1 MSEKVGIRKEVERK
15 FRLFLM
21 ANELRQTPERFAIL
35 DAIYSIQGY
44 FTIEFLQDIMQ
55 ERRFPVSSSTLYRTT
70 QLLVQANL
78 LIQHPFNATA
88 VFERIEDKK
97 PKSYQIC
104 NNCHKITRI
113 ASQEVAEGIMAY
125 HPRFFSINHSVA
137 YVYGIC
143 PSCQKEMNKK
153 IKKLEK
159 EKERQKERKKEREK
173 ERQKER
179 QKEKQKGKTKGKTKQ
194 KKI

>member
-1 MSEKVGIRKEVERK
+1 MSEKNGLHKEVERK
-15 FRLFLM
+15 FRLFLL

-35 DAIYSIQGY
+35 NAIYSIQGY
-44 FTIEFLQDIMQ
+44 FTIEDLQEIMR
-55 ERRFPVSSSTLYRTT
+55 ERRFPVTLSTLYRTT

-78 LIQHPFNATA
+78 LIRHPFDNAT
-88 VFERIEDKK
+88 VFERIVDDK

-113 ASQEVAEGIMAY
+113 VGKEVAEGLEAY
-125 HPRFFSINHSVA
+125 RPRLFSVSHRIA

-143 PSCQKEMNKK
+143 PTCQRELNKK

-159 EKERQKERKKEREK
+159 QN
-173 ERQKER
+173 
-179 QKEKQKGKTKGKTKQ
+179 
-194 KKI
+194 KI

>member
-1 MSEKVGIRKEVERK
+1 
-15 FRLFLM
+15 M

-104 NNCHKITRI
+104 NNCHRITRI
-113 ASQEVAEGIMAY
+113 KSKDLAAAVESY
-125 HPRFFSINHSVA
+125 HPRRFAVSHRIL
-137 YVYGIC
+137 YVYGTC
-143 PSCQKEMNKK
+143 PKCEAA
-153 IKKLEK
+153 
-159 EKERQKERKKEREK
+159 RKKAL
-173 ERQKER
+173 
-179 QKEKQKGKTKGKTKQ
+179 KQLKTS
-194 KKI
+194 